1 LKAKGRVVK
10 NMSKSNFFAVL
21 SRMKLI
27 NRWGLMRNTRH
38 ENLSEHSYDVA
49 VITHALILLANTR
62 FGAQLDV
69 GRAVLLAMYHD
80 AAEIFTGDMPT
91 PVKYYND
98 DIRKAYHKVE
108 EISVLRLLKLLPEDL
123 KQSYKP
129 LLIHT
134 ESDSRLL
141 LTIKAADKLSALIK
155 CIEEEKAGS
164 SEFKKA
170 AISQEE
176 YLKAMHL
183 PEVDCFLN
191 EFLPGYRLTLDEQEE
206 NYDVLLRSSI
216 DIEI

>member
-1 LKAKGRVVK
+1 MKAKGRVVK
-10 NMSKSNFFAVL
+10 NMSESNFFAVL

-27 NRWGLMRNTRH
+27 NRWGLMRNTRN

-62 FGAQLDV
+62 FGAQLDA

-80 AAEIFTGDMPT
+80 TAEIFTGDMPT

-123 KQSYKP
+123 KQSYRS
-129 LLIHT
+129 LLIHDD
-134 ESDSRLL
+134 SDSRLL

-170 AISQEE
+170 ALSQEE

-206 NYDVLLRSSI
+206 NYDVLLQ
-216 DIEI
+216 

>member
-170 AISQEE
+170 ALSQEE

-206 NYDVLLRSSI
+206 NYDVLMH
-216 DIEI
+216 

>member
-1 LKAKGRVVK
+1 MKAKGRVVK

-170 AISQEE
+170 ALSQEE

-206 NYDVLLRSSI
+206 NYDVLLQ
-216 DIEI
+216 

>member
-170 AISQEE
+170 ALSQEE

-191 EFLPGYRLTLDEQEE
+191 EFLPGYRLTLDEQKE
-206 NYDVLLRSSI
+206 NYDVLLQ
-216 DIEI
+216 

>member
-1 LKAKGRVVK
+1 
-10 NMSKSNFFAVL
+10 MSKSNFFAVL

-27 NRWGLMRNTRH
+27 NRWGLMRNTRN

-62 FGAQLDV
+62 FGAQLDA

-123 KQSYKP
+123 KQSYRS
-129 LLIHT
+129 LLIHDD
-134 ESDSRLL
+134 SDSRLL

-170 AISQEE
+170 ALSQEE
-176 YLKAMHL
+176 YLKAMQL

-206 NYDVLLRSSI
+206 NYDVLLQ
-216 DIEI
+216 

>member
-1 LKAKGRVVK
+1 
-10 NMSKSNFFAVL
+10 MSKSNFFAVL

-170 AISQEE
+170 ALSQEE

-206 NYDVLLRSSI
+206 NYDVLLQ
-216 DIEI
+216 